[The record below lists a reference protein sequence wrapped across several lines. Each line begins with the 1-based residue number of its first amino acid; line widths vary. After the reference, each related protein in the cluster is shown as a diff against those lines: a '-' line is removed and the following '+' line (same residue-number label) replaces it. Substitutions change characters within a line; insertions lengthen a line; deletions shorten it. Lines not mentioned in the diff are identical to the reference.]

1 MHMLPLTANAAVHS
15 PKSLLTLHDPGRQL
29 VHWRRRAA
37 RACAEGEAMV
47 TKRGRERGI
56 DAVVETKDAA
66 GLSQIVAPILG
77 PPGQC
82 PALRRDVGR
91 LVRTFGA
98 LCGVKA
104 VRVRLAVVLTQ
115 ECTLFHVDNVVARL
129 LVTYAGPGT
138 EWLEEDCVH
147 RNALWA
153 PDLHADLDARNR
165 RVARGAPRQAGPGD
179 AVLMK
184 CARWPGNERLGAVHR
199 SPPVDGKT
207 PRLKLTLDLP
217 PDVRL
222 SLPTRRP
229 LPLENDSCF
238 RSP

>member
-1 MHMLPLTANAAVHS
+1 MNAAIHT
-15 PKSLLTLHDPGRQL
+15 PKSLATLHDRSRQL

-37 RACAEGEAMV
+37 RACEEGEALASR
-47 TKRGRERGI
+47 RGRERGI
-56 DAVVETKDAA
+56 DGVVETQDTP
-66 GLSQIVAPILG
+66 GLSQLVAPILDPSG
-77 PPGQC
+77 RC
-82 PALRRDVGR
+82 RALRRDVGR
-91 LVRTFGA
+91 LVRVFGA
-98 LCGVKA
+98 LCGVNA

-138 EWLEEDCVH
+138 EWLEEDGVD

-153 PDLHADLDARNR
+153 PDLDADLDTRNR

-179 AVLMK
+179 VVLMK

-217 PDVRL
+217 PNVRL
-222 SLPTRRP
+222 TSPTPRP
-229 LPLENDSCF
+229 LILENNSCS